1 MPPTMSLSSGEV
13 KAMAAVAPNV
23 ASPLLGWLRE
33 EVEVG
38 KVAAVLRVAGFGWRH
53 DDNSALAR

>member
-1 MPPTMSLSSGEV
+1 
-13 KAMAAVAPNV
+13 V